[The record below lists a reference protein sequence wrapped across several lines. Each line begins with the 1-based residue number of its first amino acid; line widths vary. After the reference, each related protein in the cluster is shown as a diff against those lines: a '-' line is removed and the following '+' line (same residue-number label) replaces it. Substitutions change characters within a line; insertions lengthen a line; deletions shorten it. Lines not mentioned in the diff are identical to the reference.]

1 MILPILEKQK
11 FVQVA
16 CGVDHVLALTV
27 QGHVWVW
34 GNGQQGQLG
43 RKIIERR
50 KVNGLSPERLA
61 LRKIKLIGTGWAH
74 SFAVDHKGA
83 VFAWGL
89 NTDRQTGVDVDN
101 ADGEEEDT
109 HQDIVWEPT
118 EVKCLNPKVLGMN
131 RRVVEISGGESHT
144 LFRISDGSVYACGRC
159 DDFQLGF
166 GSDHPSMKAKRARE
180 ELLTQALVETV
191 AEEKRK
197 SEKKRRKS
205 DQTELEMPNEP
216 EAPLS
221 SVKIHHIAKPALID
235 FPCGDTI
242 SAVSANGR
250 HNLALSRSFP
260 DQDSDTER
268 DVGAVFSWGLGLCS
282 QLGLGKDTE
291 TGEAIELAS
300 VPRKVESAKMKGWKV
315 EGISAGGQHC
325 VLVAR
330 PLD

>member
-1 MILPILEKQK
+1 MGLPILEKQK
-11 FVQVA
+11 FVQIA

-50 KVNGLSPERLA
+50 KINGLAPERLA
-61 LRKIKLIGTGWAH
+61 LRKIKLIGTGWSH

-89 NTDRQTGVDVDN
+89 NADHQTGVDLDDIVN
-101 ADGEEEDT
+101 EEEDN

-159 DDFQLGF
+159 DDSQLGF
-166 GSDHPSMKAKRARE
+166 GSDHPSIKAKKARDF
-180 ELLTQALVETV
+180 LTHASIEK
-191 AEEKRK
+191 AEEEQRK
-197 SEKKRRKS
+197 SEKKLRKS
-205 DQTELEMPNEP
+205 ELDAREEP
-216 EAPLS
+216 LTL
-221 SVKIHHIAKPALID
+221 VKIHHIAKPALID

-242 SAVSANGR
+242 SSISSNGR
-250 HNLALSRSFP
+250 HNLALSHSFP
-260 DQDSDTER
+260 DSDSDTEP
-268 DVGAVFSWGLGLCS
+268 DVGAVFSWGLGLSS
-282 QLGLGKDTE
+282 QLGLGKDTD

-300 VPRKVESAKMKGWKV
+300 TPMKVESAKMKGWRV

-330 PLD
+330 PSE